1 MSNDE
6 TKHMQKNILEYLT
19 SQKRTLES
27 EYHINK
33 IGLFGSYARNS
44 EHFGSDIDIVLKF
57 DDSYISSCDP
67 WEYFNILNHIKDDM
81 SKKFMLNVDIVDEQ
95 SDSPYLE
102 TIKKEAIYV

>member
-6 TKHMQKNILEYLT
+6 TKHIQKNILEYLA
-19 SQKRTLES
+19 SQKKTLKS
-27 EYHINK
+27 QYHINK
-33 IGLFGSYARNS
+33 IGLFGSYAKNN

-57 DDSYISSCDP
+57 DTSYIQSCDP
-67 WEYFNILNHIKDDM
+67 WEYFDILNHIKDDI
-81 SKKFMLNVDIVDEQ
+81 SKHFLLNVDIVDEQ